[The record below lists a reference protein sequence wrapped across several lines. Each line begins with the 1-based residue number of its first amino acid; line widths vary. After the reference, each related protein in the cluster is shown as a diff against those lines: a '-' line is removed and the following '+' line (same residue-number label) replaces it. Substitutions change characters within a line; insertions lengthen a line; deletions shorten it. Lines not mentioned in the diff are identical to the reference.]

1 MAVSLH
7 YQEQASQQGWH
18 SWPQQ
23 SYVTAKPKKKTII
36 CHPKLQGNKE
46 NRLARIQPI
55 NQGNKLHKKKHT
67 HTKIRPKQASKIY
80 IEETDQNNC
89 NLQGVYS
96 LKVLVFET
104 SSSVK
109 QEFNFVPALI
119 EFAARKRWKP
129 WNQSLKDYWMSGA
142 LPWHV
147 P

>member
-1 MAVSLH
+1 MSPPN
-7 YQEQASQQGWH
+7 QKKK
-18 SWPQQ
+18 Q
-23 SYVTAKPKKKTII
+23 SYVTQDSKETKKTGWQESNQLIKETNYIKKK
-36 CHPKLQGNKE
+36 
-46 NRLARIQPI
+46 
-55 NQGNKLHKKKHT
+55 T

-129 WNQSLKDYWMSGA
+129 WN
-142 LPWHV
+142 
-147 P
+147 